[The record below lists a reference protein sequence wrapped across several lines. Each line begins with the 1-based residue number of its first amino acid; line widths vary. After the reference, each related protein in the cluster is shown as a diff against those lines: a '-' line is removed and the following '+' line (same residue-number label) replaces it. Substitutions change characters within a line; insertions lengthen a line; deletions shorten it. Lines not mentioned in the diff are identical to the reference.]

1 DNPEFRAD
9 AFRTIEGSAA
19 RMSALLLQLNARTAA
34 AADQNRA
41 APTDAARIVAEVAN
55 ALAGTAVPIE
65 TRMAGGTTLVIMP
78 AEDLRSALT
87 HVLSN
92 AIEASPADA
101 VVSIAGAVENG
112 RHVIAIT
119 DRGPGM
125 DLEFVHRELFRPFRT
140 TKASGSGIGAYQT
153 RELVRAAGGEL
164 EVISQPGAGTTMRIV
179 LPLAREGAVSSAA

>member
-1 DNPEFRAD
+1 PAFRAD

-34 AADQNRA
+34 AAESRRTV
-41 APTDAARIVAEVAN
+41 PTDAARIVAEVAS
-55 ALAGTAVPIE
+55 ALAGAAVPIE
-65 TRMAGGTTLVIMP
+65 TRMPAGAALVAMP
-78 AEDLRSALT
+78 VEDLRSALI

-92 AIEASPADA
+92 AIEASPDGAA
-101 VVSIAGAVENG
+101 VSVAGAVAGG
-112 RHVIAIT
+112 RLAIEIA

-125 DLEFVHRELFRPFRT
+125 DPEFVHGELFRPFRT
-140 TKASGSGIGAYQT
+140 TKEGGSGIGAYQT

-164 EVISQPGAGTTMRIV
+164 DVISQPGAGTTMRIV